1 MKKEL
6 FLNKNKAVGSVLS
19 IWLVAVVL
27 LLSVQAKAADYVTI
41 SRNLDSI
48 NFIATSEETENYE
61 TIFESD
67 STLSILPEN
76 SVVYFL
82 IKEEKFKKG
91 DVFQIFATGY
101 PVHHPVTDAF
111 VGYFNEITG
120 EFKIT
125 KVLEERGLYQG
136 QITKAF
142 TEVKV
147 GQKIRPKV
155 AMDKKIKIT
164 TTDLI
169 KEGIIVKTEGDY
181 QMAAGNDV
189 VFIDL
194 GLMDGVKVGQM
205 FKVYK
210 VNKTKGDT
218 ILPDIYAGKLMVL
231 KPKLLTSSAIIL
243 SSDSEIKNSE
253 LYKII
258 SVQDQELKKV
268 TGSVPLDSSSGQ

>member
-6 FLNKNKAVGSVLS
+6 FLNKNKSVGSVLS
-19 IWLVAVVL
+19 IWLVAIVL
-27 LLSVQAKAADYVTI
+27 LVSVQAEAADYVTV

-48 NFIATSEETENYE
+48 NFIATSAETENYE

-67 STLSILPEN
+67 STLSALPED

-91 DVFQIFATGY
+91 DVFQIFATEY
-101 PVHHPVTDAF
+101 PVHHPVTDALI
-111 VGYFNEITG
+111 GYFNEITG

-125 KVLEERGLYQG
+125 KVLEDKGLYQG

-142 TEVKV
+142 TEIKI

-169 KEGIIVKTEGDY
+169 KEGIIVQTEGDY
-181 QMAAGNDV
+181 QMVAGNDL

-218 ILPDIYAGKLMVL
+218 TLPDIYAGKIMVL
-231 KPKLLTSSAIIL
+231 KPKLKTSSAIIL
-243 SSDSEIKNSE
+243 SSDSEIKNKE

-258 SVQDQELKKV
+258 SVQDQELRKG
-268 TGSVPLDSSSGQ
+268 TALVPVDSSVGQ